1 MIYIHNASLYTPFEI
16 IDHGVV
22 IISGETITAIGSQDE
37 LACPAG
43 AQSVD
48 AGGMNLVPGFIDLQV
63 NGGFGMDFST
73 APETIWLVGEN
84 LTRFGV
90 TSFLPT
96 IISSQSGTIRHA
108 QAVLHQGPPSDYCGA
123 AAVGLHLEGPYL
135 NPEKCGAHDP
145 ANLSLPEAGDYE
157 QWSPSSH
164 VRLVTLAPELPGSL
178 PAVRSLVRNGVLVSA
193 GHSQANYA
201 QAQAGFDAGIRYAT
215 HLFNAMP
222 AFNHR
227 QPGLAGAILNDDR
240 LSAGLIVDG
249 IHIHPSMVQFVW
261 KMLAARRTSLVSD
274 AVAALGMPPGEY
286 HLGRRSG
293 YTDGSSIKLSDG
305 RLAGSLISLDQA
317 LRNLISFTSCS
328 LPEALSTVTQVPA
341 GLLNLAPLL
350 GRLAIGSKADLVLL
364 TGDAHIARVW
374 VHGKQ
379 VRLISE

>member
-1 MIYIHNASLYTPFEI
+1 MIYIHNASLYTPSEI

-145 ANLSLPEAGDYE
+145 ANLSLPEAVDYE

-201 QAQAGFDAGIRYAT
+201 QAQAGFDAGIRYGT

-240 LSAGLIVDG
+240 LTAGLIVDG
-249 IHIHPSMVQFVW
+249 IHIHPSMVQFAW

-286 HLGRRSG
+286 HLGRRSV

-317 LRNLISFTSCS
+317 LRNLISFTGCS

-341 GLLNLAPLL
+341 GLLHLAPLL

>member
-1 MIYIHNASLYTPFEI
+1 MIYIHNATLYTPSEI

-22 IISGETITAIGSQDE
+22 IISGETITAIGRQDE
-37 LACPAG
+37 LACPVG

-48 AGGMNLVPGFIDLQV
+48 AKGLNLVPGFIDLQV
-63 NGGFGMDFST
+63 NGGFGMDFAT
-73 APETIWLVGEN
+73 APETIWQVGEN

-96 IISSQSGTIRHA
+96 IISSKPGTIRHA
-108 QAVLHQGPPSDYCGA
+108 QAVVDQGPPPGYCGA
-123 AAVGLHLEGPYL
+123 GVIGLHLEGPYL

-145 ANLSLPEAGDYE
+145 ANLSLPEAGEYE
-157 QWSPSSH
+157 QWSRSSH

-178 PAVRSLVRNGVLVSA
+178 PAVRTLIRNGVVVGV
-193 GHSQANYA
+193 GHSLADLS
-201 QAQAGFDAGIRYAT
+201 QAQAGFDAGIRYGT

-222 AFNHR
+222 AFNHH
-227 QPGLAGAILNDDR
+227 QPGLVGAILRDNR
-240 LSAGLIVDG
+240 VTVGLIVDG
-249 IHIHPSMVQFVW
+249 IHIHPSMVQFAW
-261 KMLAARRTSLVSD
+261 QNLGPGRTNLVTD
-274 AVAALGMPPGEY
+274 AVAALGMPSGQY
-286 HLGRRSG
+286 HLGSRTV

-305 RLAGSLISLDQA
+305 RLAGSLLSLDQA
-317 LRNLISFTSCS
+317 LRNLISFTGCS

-341 GLLNLAPLL
+341 GLLHLDPWL